1 MSKNFISIKGT
12 KEFFEF
18 NIADGYTLELKSTTR
33 EFFEDP
39 VKGKYPMGTFN
50 FIVREKLPIEV
61 GTNKITFDAGPEH
74 KYIKIVLNIKNPFGK
89 VVKAQFDNS
98 LELHNT
104 VNDKQ
109 ITIPNVGT
117 DVDNLSVTRFQF
129 HEERKLLVDASLNGT
144 ICDLSD
150 FYSFPKRLIEVNK
163 ILTED
168 WVVVEDPEVDTRINY
183 EEEDDTP

>member
-1 MSKNFISIKGT
+1 MSKNFLSIKGT

-50 FIVREKLPIEV
+50 FVVREKLPIEV

-74 KYIKIVLNIKNPFGK
+74 KYIRIDINIKNPFGK

-109 ITIPNVGT
+109 ITIPNVAGNT
-117 DVDNLSVTRFQF
+117 DNLSVTKFKF
-129 HEERKLLVDASLNGT
+129 HDEEKLLVDASLNGT
-144 ICDLSD
+144 ICDLAD
-150 FYSFPKRLIEVNK
+150 FYEYSKRLISVNK

-168 WVVVEDPEVDTRINY
+168 WVVVEDPEVKSVVNY
-183 EEEDDTP
+183 EEEDETP